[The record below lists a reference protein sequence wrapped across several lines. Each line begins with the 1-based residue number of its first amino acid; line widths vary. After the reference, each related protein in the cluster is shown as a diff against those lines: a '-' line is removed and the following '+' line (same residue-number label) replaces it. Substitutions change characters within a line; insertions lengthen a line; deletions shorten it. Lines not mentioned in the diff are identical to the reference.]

1 MQIDCRNME
10 CPKPVIETK
19 NALEKM
25 QIGES
30 LSILVNDTAPL
41 NNVKKF
47 LSNFGMN
54 PSIKNFERYDEICVI
69 KTKDITEINDN
80 EYNCEMPSKRSKL
93 VYFKDDKI
101 GPMPIGETVLT
112 TFLSSLLSSPVKP
125 KYIICV
131 NNSVLMT
138 TNRDHY
144 GYKPLKDLENAG
156 VKIISCGSCL
166 KSLNLVDK
174 LSIGEL
180 GNAYEIAVLLM
191 ENDVVSL

>member
-1 MQIDCRNME
+1 MQINCRNME

-30 LSILVNDTAPL
+30 LSILVNDTTPL
-41 NNVKKF
+41 NNIKKF

-54 PSIKNFERYDEICVI
+54 PSVKNFEKYDEICVI

-80 EYNCEMPSKRSKL
+80 EYNCEMPSSRSKL

-112 TFLSSLLSSPVKP
+112 TFLTSLLNSPVKP

-138 TNRDHY
+138 ANRDHY
-144 GYKPLKDLENAG
+144 GYKPLKDLEDAG
-156 VKIISCGSCL
+156 VKIISCGTCL
-166 KSLNLVDK
+166 KALNLVDN

-180 GNAYEIAVLLM
+180 GNAYQIAVLLM
-191 ENDVVSL
+191 ENDVISL